1 MYTIEDFSFEL
12 FSQVEHELTK
22 LHETLLLNKLELF
35 IISDFHAETISKCIL
50 ADTSSSRIINQ
61 VQGIK
66 SAYDIFNDPAGFL
79 RNNVPIIASKDIFT
93 DIYVSMHS
101 FDNTPTLLIC
111 PIKSQNNL
119 VGILICHS
127 SNIRV
132 WDSEDVIKTIE
143 VSVRIRKPIEKII
156 ALEGLRMTEA
166 KHRFILSNARDALLT
181 YDPDGTVTY
190 ITGGIPKAYIGYDAD
205 EIIGK
210 NFIDLIHPDY
220 HRLCLQYIE
229 ETKRGIVHEYHEY
242 PIRSKDSNYYWF
254 RLHCQPIMNDEGELT
269 GFVSVISYIDK
280 EMKYKI
286 NLELSEE
293 KYRLLAENM
302 HDMIVTF
309 DVNGMPQYI
318 SPSITKIIGF
328 NPDEILQNVR
338 SSGHFKLSQYLTKES
353 RRLVDSFVAD
363 KLTSLTPET
372 LDPNDATIL
381 DLDLIHKDGNI
392 VKSEACVSFMVNPRT
407 KDINILTVTR
417 KISDRK
423 NVYVNVAKE
432 NTAPIIGRKKS
443 KI

>member
-1 MYTIEDFSFEL
+1 
-12 FSQVEHELTK
+12 
-22 LHETLLLNKLELF
+22 
-35 IISDFHAETISKCIL
+35 
-50 ADTSSSRIINQ
+50 
-61 VQGIK
+61 
-66 SAYDIFNDPAGFL
+66 
-79 RNNVPIIASKDIFT
+79 
-93 DIYVSMHS
+93 
-101 FDNTPTLLIC
+101 
-111 PIKSQNNL
+111 
-119 VGILICHS
+119 
-127 SNIRV
+127 
-132 WDSEDVIKTIE
+132 
-143 VSVRIRKPIEKII
+143 
-156 ALEGLRMTEA
+156 
-166 KHRFILSNARDALLT
+166 
-181 YDPDGTVTY
+181 
-190 ITGGIPKAYIGYDAD
+190 
-205 EIIGK
+205 
-210 NFIDLIHPDY
+210 
-220 HRLCLQYIE
+220 
-229 ETKRGIVHEYHEY
+229 
-242 PIRSKDSNYYWF
+242 
-254 RLHCQPIMNDEGELT
+254 
-269 GFVSVISYIDK
+269 
-280 EMKYKI
+280 
-286 NLELSEE
+286 
-293 KYRLLAENM
+293 
-302 HDMIVTF
+302 MIVTF